1 LNPGL
6 EHMEDRSYRT
16 ERIIAGARLVLSIV
30 AIELLLVDPSRVE
43 QQSNEAYSAV
53 ALYFLYALAVTWI
66 VDRNLMTVG
75 RIGFYTQAADT
86 LWFPIILLYTQ
97 GENSPFFL
105 YYVFSLITASFRW
118 GFKETFFVNT
128 ANVGMYVI
136 VHFATARGNF
146 SFYEFLVRPAY
157 LYVLACL
164 IGYLGEHQKRA
175 QKQLMTLAELS
186 SSIRIKH
193 RFSRML
199 VELMEK
205 LRQLFRVERCILV
218 FHDQEVDRFFLRMVG
233 GKKRNSHRV
242 VELRSNEI
250 ELLFSPRQNL
260 GYFVNPSRTMSRVF
274 GIKDTLV
281 YDFDHQRVLSQ
292 SFEPNKRLVS
302 IFEMESVLSVPVIL
316 SEQFKGRIYLV
327 NRVQD
332 SFSNSDLQYLKLIV
346 SQVGPLIESYR
357 LLQRMQKLSILE
369 EKNRIARDLHDG
381 LVQSLASLD
390 LRVQVCLKLCQESP
404 QEVKAELAELQ
415 RIVRAEEDELRNFMK
430 RLRTPVLPD
439 NDLVEAIRG
448 YIQNFER
455 ENGLAVNLTIEPEEL
470 ILPRRISNEIY
481 QIIHEG
487 LTNVKKHAAARK
499 VSIKLNRDDGNA
511 NLVISDDGCGF
522 STRVQTDDTSRGRA
536 PWSIY
541 ERTRAL
547 KGTLVVESS
556 PGHGSTLS
564 IRLPVSFLERAE
576 P

>member
-1 LNPGL
+1 
-6 EHMEDRSYRT
+6 MEDRSYRT

-30 AIELLLVDPSRVE
+30 AIELLLVDQGHVQ

-66 VDRNLMTVG
+66 VDRNLMTVN
-75 RIGFYTQAADT
+75 RVGFYTQAADT

-118 GFKETFFVNT
+118 GFRETFFVNT

-136 VHFATARGNF
+136 VHFATEPSHF
-146 SFYEFLVRPAY
+146 SFYEFLARPTY

-175 QKQLMTLAELS
+175 QEQLMTLAELS

-199 VELMEK
+199 VELMERV
-205 LRQLFRVERCILV
+205 RQLFRVERCVLV
-218 FHDQEVDRFFLRMVG
+218 FHDQEIDRFFLRIVG
-233 GKKRNSHRV
+233 GKMKNSPRI
-242 VELRSNEI
+242 VELRPSEI
-250 ELLFSPRQNL
+250 EFLVSPRQNL
-260 GYFVNPSRTMSRVF
+260 GYFVNPTRPMSRIF
-274 GIKDTLV
+274 GIRNTLV
-281 YDFDHQRVLSQ
+281 YDFDNQRASSSSL
-292 SFEPNKRLVS
+292 EPNKRLVS

-316 SEQFKGRIYLV
+316 SEQFKGRVYLV

-357 LLQRMQKLSILE
+357 LLQRMQKLSVLE

-390 LRVQVCLKLCQESP
+390 LRVQVCLKLCQQSP
-404 QEVKAELAELQ
+404 RDVRTELAELQ
-415 RIVRAEEDELRNFMK
+415 RIVRAEHEELRNFMK
-430 RLRTPVLPD
+430 RLRTPSLPHD
-439 NDLVEAIRG
+439 SIAEAIRG
-448 YIQNFER
+448 YVQSFER
-455 ENGLAVNLTIEPEEL
+455 ENNLTVELTIEPEEL
-470 ILPRRISNEIY
+470 ILPRRISNEIN

-487 LTNVKKHAAARK
+487 LTNVKKHAAAHH
-499 VSIKLNRDDGNA
+499 VSIKLSRDDSNA
-511 NLVISDDGCGF
+511 NLLISDDGCGF
-522 STRVQTDDTSRGRA
+522 STGSQIEDASKGGA

-541 ERTRAL
+541 ERARAL
-547 KGTLVVESS
+547 NGTLAVESS
-556 PGHGSTLS
+556 PGKGSTLS
-564 IRLPVSFLERAE
+564 IRLPISFLEKVE

>member
-1 LNPGL
+1 
-6 EHMEDRSYRT
+6 MEDRSYRT

-30 AIELLLVDPSRVE
+30 AIELLLVDSSHLERH
-43 QQSNEAYSAV
+43 SNEAYSAV

-66 VDRNLMTVG
+66 VDRNLMTVS
-75 RIGFYTQAADT
+75 RVGFCTQAADT

-118 GFKETFFVNT
+118 GFKETLFVNT

-136 VHFATARGNF
+136 VHFASARSRF
-146 SFYEFLVRPAY
+146 SFYEFLVHPTY

-175 QKQLMTLAELS
+175 QKQLLTLAELS

-199 VELMEK
+199 LDLMEK
-205 LRQLFRVERCILV
+205 VRQLFRVERCILV
-218 FHDQEVDRFFLRMVG
+218 FHDQEVDRFFLRMVD
-233 GKKRNSHRV
+233 GKKENSHRV
-242 VELRSNEI
+242 VEIRPNET
-250 ELLFSPRQNL
+250 EFLLSPRRNL
-260 GYFVNPSRTMSRVF
+260 GYFVNPSRAMSRVF
-274 GIKDTLV
+274 GIKNILA
-281 YDFDHQRVLSQ
+281 YDFDDQRVLTEP
-292 SFEPNKRLVS
+292 FEPNKRLAS
-302 IFEMESVLSVPVIL
+302 IFEMESILSVAVIL
-316 SEQFKGRIYLV
+316 GEQFKGRIYLV

-357 LLQRMQKLSILE
+357 LLQRMQKLSVLE

-404 QEVKAELAELQ
+404 QAVTSELAELQ
-415 RIVRAEEDELRNFMK
+415 RIVRAEHDELRNFMK
-430 RLRTPVLPD
+430 RLRTPALPH
-439 NDLVEAIRG
+439 NDLVEAVRG
-448 YIQNFER
+448 YVRNFER
-455 ENGLAVNLTIEPEEL
+455 ENGLAVKLTIDPKEL
-470 ILPRRISNEIY
+470 ILPRRISNEIF

-487 LTNVKKHAAARK
+487 LTNVKKHAAARQI
-499 VSIKLNRDDGNA
+499 SIQLNRDDGHA

-522 STRVQTDDTSRGRA
+522 STRIQTDASECMT

-541 ERTRAL
+541 ERTRSL
-547 KGTLVVESS
+547 KGTLAVESS
-556 PGHGSTLS
+556 PGKGSTLS
-564 IRLPVSFLERAE
+564 IRLPISFIES
-576 P
+576 

>member
-1 LNPGL
+1 
-6 EHMEDRSYRT
+6 MEDRSYRT

-30 AIELLLVDPSRVE
+30 AIELLLVDSSHLE
-43 QQSNEAYSAV
+43 QHSNEAYSAV

-66 VDRNLMTVG
+66 VDRNLMTVS
-75 RIGFYTQAADT
+75 RVGFYTQAADT

-118 GFKETFFVNT
+118 GFKETLFVNT

-136 VHFATARGNF
+136 VHFASARSRF
-146 SFYEFLVRPAY
+146 SFYEFLVHPTY

-175 QKQLMTLAELS
+175 QKQLLTLAELS

-199 VELMEK
+199 LDLMEK
-205 LRQLFRVERCILV
+205 VRQLFRVERCILV
-218 FHDQEVDRFFLRMVG
+218 FHDQEVDRFFLRMVD
-233 GKKRNSHRV
+233 GKKENSHRV
-242 VELRSNEI
+242 VEIRPNET
-250 ELLFSPRQNL
+250 EFLLSPRRNL
-260 GYFVNPSRTMSRVF
+260 GYFVNPSRAMSRVF
-274 GIKDTLV
+274 GIKNILA
-281 YDFDHQRVLSQ
+281 YDFDDQRVLTEP
-292 SFEPNKRLVS
+292 FEPNKRLAS
-302 IFEMESVLSVPVIL
+302 IFEMESMLSVAVIL
-316 SEQFKGRIYLV
+316 GEQFKGRIYLV

-357 LLQRMQKLSILE
+357 LLQRMQKLSVLE

-404 QEVKAELAELQ
+404 QAVTSELAELQ
-415 RIVRAEEDELRNFMK
+415 RIVRAEHDELRNFMK
-430 RLRTPVLPD
+430 RLRTPALPH
-439 NDLVEAIRG
+439 NDLVEAVRG
-448 YIQNFER
+448 YVRNFER
-455 ENGLAVNLTIEPEEL
+455 ENGLAVKLTIDPKEL
-470 ILPRRISNEIY
+470 ILPRRISNEIF

-487 LTNVKKHAAARK
+487 LTNVKKHAAARQI
-499 VSIKLNRDDGNA
+499 SIQLNRDDGHA

-522 STRVQTDDTSRGRA
+522 STRIQTDASECMT

-541 ERTRAL
+541 ERTRSL
-547 KGTLVVESS
+547 KGTLAVESS
-556 PGHGSTLS
+556 PGKGSTLS
-564 IRLPVSFLERAE
+564 IRLPISFIES
-576 P
+576 

>member
-1 LNPGL
+1 
-6 EHMEDRSYRT
+6 MEDRSYRT

-30 AIELLLVDPSRVE
+30 AIELLLVHPSGTE

-66 VDRNLMTVG
+66 VDRNLMTVD

-86 LWFPIILLYTQ
+86 LWFPVILLYTQ

-136 VHFATARGNF
+136 VHFATSRSNF
-146 SFYEFLVRPAY
+146 SFYEFLVRPTY

-186 SSIRIKH
+186 SSLRIRH

-199 VELMEK
+199 VELMEEV
-205 LRQLFRVERCILV
+205 RELFRVERCVLL

-233 GKKRNSHRV
+233 GKRKNSHRV
-242 VELRSNEI
+242 VELRPNEI
-250 ELLFSPRQNL
+250 EFLLSPRQNL
-260 GYFVNPSRTMSRVF
+260 GYFVNPSRPMSRIF
-274 GIKDTLV
+274 GVKDTMV
-281 YDFDHQRVLSQ
+281 YDFDNQRVLSQ

-316 SEQFKGRIYLV
+316 GEQFKGRVYLV

-357 LLQRMQKLSILE
+357 LLQRMQKLSVLE

-390 LRVQVCLKLCQESP
+390 LRVQVCLRLCQESP
-404 QEVKAELAELQ
+404 QEVRTELADLQ
-415 RIVRAEEDELRNFMK
+415 RIVRAEHEELRNFMK
-430 RLRTPVLPD
+430 RLRTPALFQD
-439 NDLVEAIRG
+439 DLAQAIKA

-455 ENGLAVNLTIEPEEL
+455 ENALTIKLTIEPEEL
-470 ILPRRISNEIY
+470 VLPRRISNEIY

-487 LTNVKKHAAARK
+487 LTNVKKHAAAHE
-499 VSIKLNRDDGNA
+499 VSIKLSRDEGSA

-522 STRVQTDDTSRGRA
+522 STRLQADDVSRGRA

-541 ERTRAL
+541 ERARAL
-547 KGTLVVESS
+547 KGTLAVDSS
-556 PGHGSTLS
+556 PGKGSTLS
-564 IRLPVSFLERAE
+564 IRLPISLLERTE

>member
-1 LNPGL
+1 
-6 EHMEDRSYRT
+6 MEDRSYRT

-30 AIELLLVDPSRVE
+30 AIELLLVDSSHLERH
-43 QQSNEAYSAV
+43 SNEAYSAV

-66 VDRNLMTVG
+66 VDRNLMTVS
-75 RIGFYTQAADT
+75 RVGFYTQAADT

-118 GFKETFFVNT
+118 GFKETLFVNT

-136 VHFATARGNF
+136 VHFASARSRF
-146 SFYEFLVRPAY
+146 SFYEFLVHPTY

-175 QKQLMTLAELS
+175 QKQLLTLAELS

-199 VELMEK
+199 LDLMEK
-205 LRQLFRVERCILV
+205 VRQLFRVERCILV
-218 FHDQEVDRFFLRMVG
+218 FHDQEVDRFFLRMVD
-233 GKKRNSHRV
+233 GKKENSHRV
-242 VELRSNEI
+242 VEIRPNET
-250 ELLFSPRQNL
+250 EFLLSPRRNL
-260 GYFVNPSRTMSRVF
+260 GYFVNPSRAMSRVF
-274 GIKDTLV
+274 GIKNILA
-281 YDFDHQRVLSQ
+281 YDFDDQRVLTEP
-292 SFEPNKRLVS
+292 FEPNKRLAS
-302 IFEMESVLSVPVIL
+302 IFEMESMLSVAVIL
-316 SEQFKGRIYLV
+316 GEQFKGRIYLV

-357 LLQRMQKLSILE
+357 LLQRMQKLSVLE

-404 QEVKAELAELQ
+404 QAVTSELAELQ
-415 RIVRAEEDELRNFMK
+415 RIVRAEHDELRNFMK
-430 RLRTPVLPD
+430 RLRTPALPH
-439 NDLVEAIRG
+439 NDLVEAVRG
-448 YIQNFER
+448 YVRNFER
-455 ENGLAVNLTIEPEEL
+455 ENGLAVKLTIDPKEL
-470 ILPRRISNEIY
+470 ILPRRISNEIF

-487 LTNVKKHAAARK
+487 LTNVKKHAAARQI
-499 VSIKLNRDDGNA
+499 SIQLNRDDGHA

-522 STRVQTDDTSRGRA
+522 STRIQTDASECMT

-541 ERTRAL
+541 ERTRSL
-547 KGTLVVESS
+547 KGTLAVESS
-556 PGHGSTLS
+556 PGKGSTLS
-564 IRLPVSFLERAE
+564 IRLPISFIES
-576 P
+576 

>member
-1 LNPGL
+1 
-6 EHMEDRSYRT
+6 MEDRSYRT

-30 AIELLLVDPSRVE
+30 AIELLLVDQSHVE
-43 QQSNEAYSAV
+43 QQSSEAYSAV

-66 VDRNLMTVG
+66 VDRNLMTANRV
-75 RIGFYTQAADT
+75 GFYTQAADT
-86 LWFPIILLYTQ
+86 LWFPVILIYTQ

-136 VHFATARGNF
+136 VHFATVRSKF
-146 SFYEFLVRPAY
+146 SFYEFLVRPTY

-205 LRQLFRVERCILV
+205 VRQLFRVERCVLV
-218 FHDQEVDRFFLRMVG
+218 FHDQEADRFFLRIVG
-233 GKKRNSHRV
+233 GKKKNSHRV

-250 ELLFSPRQNL
+250 EFLLSPRQNL
-260 GYFVNPSRTMSRVF
+260 GYFVNPTRPMSRIF
-274 GIKDTLV
+274 GIKNTLV
-281 YDFDHQRVLSQ
+281 YDFDDQRASSQ
-292 SFEPNKRLVS
+292 SFEPNKRLAS

-316 SEQFKGRIYLV
+316 GEQFKGRVYLV
-327 NRVQD
+327 NRLQD

-357 LLQRMQKLSILE
+357 LLQRMQKLSVLE

-390 LRVQVCLKLCQESP
+390 LRVQVCLTLCQESP
-404 QEVKAELAELQ
+404 REVRTELADLQ
-415 RIVRAEEDELRNFMK
+415 RIVRAEHEELRNFMK
-430 RLRTPVLPD
+430 RLRTPSLSHD
-439 NDLVEAIRG
+439 SLSEAIRG
-448 YIQNFER
+448 YVQNFEK
-455 ENGLAVNLTIEPEEL
+455 ENGLTVELTIEPEEL

-487 LTNVKKHAAARK
+487 LTNVKKHAAAHH
-499 VSIKLNRDDGNA
+499 VSIKLSRDDGNA

-522 STRVQTDDTSRGRA
+522 STKIQTEDAVQGRT

-541 ERTRAL
+541 ERARAV
-547 KGTLVVESS
+547 KGSLAVESS
-556 PGHGSTLS
+556 PGKGSTLS
-564 IRLPVSFLERAE
+564 IRLPISFLERIERTE

>member
-1 LNPGL
+1 V
-6 EHMEDRSYRT
+6 EDRSYRT

-30 AIELLLVDPSRVE
+30 AIELLLVPPNGAG

-66 VDRNLMTVG
+66 VDRGLMAAG

-118 GFKETFFVNT
+118 GFRETFFVNT

-136 VHFATARGNF
+136 VHFATLRSNF
-146 SFYEFLVRPAY
+146 SFYEFLVRPTY

-164 IGYLGEHQKRA
+164 VGYLGEHQKRA

-186 SSIRIKH
+186 SSLRIRH

-205 LRQLFRVERCILV
+205 VRELFRAERCVLV
-218 FHDQEVDRFFLRMVG
+218 FHDQEVDRSFLQIVG
-233 GKKRNSHRV
+233 GSKKNSHRV
-242 VELRSNEI
+242 VELRPAET
-250 ELLFSPRQNL
+250 EFLLSPRQNL
-260 GYFVNPSRTMSRVF
+260 GYFVNPSRRMSRVF
-274 GIKDTLV
+274 GIKDALV
-281 YDFDHQRVLSQ
+281 YDFDNQRVLSQ
-292 SFEPNKRLVS
+292 SLEPNKRLVS
-302 IFEMESVLSVPVIL
+302 ILEMESVLSVPVIL
-316 SEQFKGRIYLV
+316 GEQFKGRVYLV
-327 NRVQD
+327 NRAQD

-357 LLQRMQKLSILE
+357 LLQRMQKVSVLE

-390 LRVQVCLKLCQESP
+390 LRVQVCLRLCQESP
-404 QEVKAELAELQ
+404 QRIRSELAELQ
-415 RIVRAEEDELRNFMK
+415 RTVRAEHGELRNFMK
-430 RLRTPVLPD
+430 RLRTPALPRD
-439 NDLVEAIRG
+439 NLAEAIRG

-455 ENGLAVNLTIEPEEL
+455 ENALTVKLTIEPEEL
-470 ILPRRISNEIY
+470 VLPRRIGNEIY

-487 LTNVKKHAAARK
+487 LTNVKKHAAAHQ
-499 VSIKLNRDDGNA
+499 VSIKLFRDESNA

-522 STRVQTDDTSRGRA
+522 STRMQSDGVSQSSA

-541 ERTRAL
+541 ERARAL
-547 KGTLVVESS
+547 KGTLAVDSS
-556 PGHGSTLS
+556 PGKGSTLS
-564 IRLPVSFLERAE
+564 IRLPISFLERTE
-576 P
+576 L